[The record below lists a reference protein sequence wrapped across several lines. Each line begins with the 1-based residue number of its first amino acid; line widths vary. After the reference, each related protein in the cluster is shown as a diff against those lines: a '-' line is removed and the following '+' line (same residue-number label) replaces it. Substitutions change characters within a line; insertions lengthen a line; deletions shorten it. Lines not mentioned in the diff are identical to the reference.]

1 MCLPKCFQKV
11 AAAMSRR
18 RLLAGTGAAAAT
30 GLAFAT
36 PAASPPPAS
45 RFRTV
50 FDLTHP
56 LGPDFPTFSGKPQL
70 SLQAIGTLKEL
81 GWNMNQ
87 WTLDEHTG
95 THLDAPFHKSS
106 GPTAD
111 RIPAADL
118 VGPLAVIDIRQK
130 AEADADAELT
140 LDDVKAWESQHGPL
154 PEGCIVAMC
163 SGWDTHVRSDRF
175 RNADA
180 KGVLHFPGF
189 HREAADFLIHQRQI
203 KGMVVD
209 TLSLDHGAS
218 TEFPVHVNW
227 LGSGRWGLECA
238 ANLAQLP
245 AIGATV
251 VVGGPRIIGA
261 SGGPSRVFALL

>member
-1 MCLPKCFQKV
+1 MCLPKCFEK
-11 AAAMSRR
+11 M
-18 RLLAGTGAAAAT
+18 AAAAT
-30 GLAFAT
+30 GLVLT
-36 PAASPPPAS
+36 SPAASPPVAS
-45 RFRTV
+45 SFRTV

-70 SLQAIGTLKEL
+70 SLQALGTLKDM

-95 THLDAPFHKSS
+95 THLDAPFHKSA
-106 GPTAD
+106 GITAD

-118 VGPLAVIDIRQK
+118 VGPLAVIDIRSK
-130 AEADADAELT
+130 AATDPDAEVT
-140 LDDVKAWESQHGPL
+140 LDDVTGWESEHGPL
-154 PEGCIVAMC
+154 PAGCIVAMC
-163 SGWDTHVRSDRF
+163 SGWDAQVQSDQF

-189 HREAADFLIHQRQI
+189 HRETAEFLIDQRQI

-218 TEFPVHVNW
+218 TEFPVHVSW

-238 ANLAQLP
+238 ANLGQLP
-245 AIGATV
+245 AIGASI